1 MRWCRINFKDRPTF
15 GIIEGDR
22 INLVAGS
29 PFSEDGYKATKDSVP
44 LEGTK
49 LLAPVI
55 PPTFYATGRNYAA
68 HLADRVAHG
77 ASTPESAWASY
88 RASNALVGT
97 GETVIIPA
105 DCPDDVE
112 YEGELV
118 AVIGKKSRHLTHEN
132 ALDAVFGYTIGND
145 ITGMTWARGD
155 PRPWR
160 SKSCDTWKPMGP
172 WIETEFDVE
181 QAIAKTIYND
191 KVMVEF
197 KVTSWRHGVAD
208 VLVALSKYMT
218 LHPGDILWMGAE
230 GVSPYMKHGDVVEIQ
245 ISGIGSLRNPV
256 VREGVA

>member
-1 MRWCRINFKDRPTF
+1 MRWCRFNYKNEATF
-15 GIIEGDR
+15 GIIEGDF
-22 INLVAGS
+22 IVPVWGD
-29 PFSEDGYKATKDSVP
+29 PFGEYARVNTKVP
-44 LEGTK
+44 LQGTQ
-49 LLAPVI
+49 LLAPII
-55 PPTFYATGRNYAA
+55 PGTFWATGRNYAK

-77 ASTPESAWASY
+77 DSTPESAWASY
-88 RASNALVGT
+88 RTSNALIGT

-132 ALDAVFGYTIGND
+132 AMDAIFGYTIGND
-145 ITGMTWARGD
+145 IVGMTWARTD

-172 WIETEFDVE
+172 WIETDFDVN
-181 QAIAKTIYND
+181 QAVAKTTYNG

-197 KVTSWRHGVAD
+197 KVNTWRHGVAD
-208 VLVALSKYMT
+208 VLVALTKYLT

-230 GVSPYMKHGDVVEIQ
+230 GVSPRIKHGDVIEVS
-245 ISGIGSLRNPV
+245 ISGIGTLRNPV
-256 VREGVA
+256 IREGA